1 MRTAINFLSTLLR
14 PTDKARTSRVWAENG
29 PRIMFCVEQQGVAL
43 VECLCFALAEG
54 VQEGL
59 LPAVSDLLSTVLG
72 LVRPDIVGA
81 WMQLAMQKVA
91 SVDEPSK
98 HAFCAALAA
107 DAQRTPQDTTR
118 LILDFARRCRS

>member
-1 MRTAINFLSTLLR
+1 M
-14 PTDKARTSRVWAENG
+14 G

-54 VQEGL
+54 AQEGL

-98 HAFCAALAA
+98 HDLRLGVFDVIEHA
-107 DAQRTPQDTTR
+107 DLPEHATPADSSLPRLWFAQASRMGEGLGVATP
-118 LILDFARRCRS
+118 